1 MGNGPWRFRL
11 ENLLTARGVELE
23 QVPEMEVFIF
33 GVSGGFHS
41 QPGLVPVTV
50 LLQGLAGHVPSPTVM
65 RQAKEAQWYYL
76 YTM

>member
-11 ENLLTARGVELE
+11 ENLLTAGGVELE
-23 QVPEMEVFIF
+23 QVPEMEVFIL
-33 GVSGGFHS
+33 GVSGGLHS
-41 QPGLVPVTV
+41 QPGFVPVTV

-65 RQAKEAQWYYL
+65 RQAKEVQWYYL